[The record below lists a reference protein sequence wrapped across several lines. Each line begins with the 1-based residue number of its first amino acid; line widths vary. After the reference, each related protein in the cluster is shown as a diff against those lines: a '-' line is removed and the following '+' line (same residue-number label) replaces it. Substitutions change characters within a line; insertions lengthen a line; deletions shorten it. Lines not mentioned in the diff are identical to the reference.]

1 MKRTAAKH
9 RSEEM
14 CNHPSQTVYLP
25 VLIIPDVR
33 IIVKLDINNPPEK
46 REDRGCFRQ
55 FKSARRQAH
64 SIHPSIWERRTAGAI
79 GFIYA
84 PLIIQQ
90 RWLFVKPEKENVLYV
105 AQNAGFPR
113 HSADDCFFAFSH
125 WLEGS
130 VTPLKITRRIF
141 LIKRTAAKHRS
152 EEMYNHPS
160 QTVYLPVLIIPDV
173 VAFVKLYMKKAVLS
187 HGLSCFAW

>member
-25 VLIIPDVR
+25 VLIIPDVG

-46 REDRGCFRQ
+46 REDRGRFRQ

-79 GFIYA
+79 GVIY
-84 PLIIQQ
+84 PTLIIQQ
-90 RWLFVKPEKENVLYV
+90 RWLFVKPEKENVLYL
-105 AQNAGFPR
+105 AQNAEFPR
-113 HSADDCFFAFSH
+113 HSADYFYTRSLIQAA
-125 WLEGS
+125 ERPTIR
-130 VTPLKITRRIF
+130 TPAL
-141 LIKRTAAKHRS
+141 
-152 EEMYNHPS
+152 
-160 QTVYLPVLIIPDV
+160 
-173 VAFVKLYMKKAVLS
+173 
-187 HGLSCFAW
+187 